1 MPEFAYT
8 ARTLNGEDV
17 AGTISAGSK
26 RETLRALAER
36 SLFPVHVEEKRQS
49 AWSRSRS
56 RRVSTPVLVSNLMQL
71 ADLLQNGVPLLES
84 LSVLA
89 SQCPH
94 AALADILSD
103 VRDQVAEG
111 TPLDEAFGKHST
123 VFGELAVSMVRAGV
137 EGSFLED
144 ALKRTAEFLEKQ
156 QELKARITGAMIYPA
171 FLATLSGVIT
181 VLLVVFFVPKFADL
195 FARLEQ
201 EGGGLPLPTVILLG
215 VSDTLSHYGLVLG
228 IVAAGL
234 FLWLRKSPALGTR
247 AVFVDRWKL
256 KIPVFGPIF
265 HGYAVSRF
273 CRILGTLL
281 RNGVPLL
288 RALEISRDSAGNR
301 VLSEAI
307 RGAAENVTAGETLS
321 GPLAGCGLVPRP
333 VMAMIRVAEEANNL
347 DDVLVGI
354 ADGIDRDTARQIDIM
369 VRLAEPTMLLVM
381 GMMIGFVLVA
391 LLLPVFDT
399 MTTMG

>member
-1 MPEFAYT
+1 MPQFAYT
-8 ARTLNGEDV
+8 ARTLTGENV
-17 AGTISAGSK
+17 AGTISAGNK
-26 RETLRALAER
+26 RETLKSLAER
-36 SLFPVHVEEKRQS
+36 SLFPLHVEEKRQ
-49 AWSRSRS
+49 ANWSRQ
-56 RRVSTPVLVSNLMQL
+56 RRVNTPVLVSNLMQL
-71 ADLLQNGVPLLES
+71 ADLLQNGVPLMES
-84 LSVLA
+84 LSLLA

-94 AALADILSD
+94 PHLADILTD

-111 TPLDEAFGKHST
+111 TPLDEAFGKHSD
-123 VFGELAVSMVRAGV
+123 VFGELTVSMVRAGV

-156 QELKARITGAMIYPA
+156 QELKARVTGAMIYPA
-171 FLATLSGVIT
+171 FLATLGGVIT
-181 VLLVVFFVPKFADL
+181 VLLIVFFVPKFAEL
-195 FARLEQ
+195 FERLEQ
-201 EGGGLPLPTVILLG
+201 DGGGLPLPTVILLG
-215 VSDTLSHYGLVLG
+215 MSDTVSQYGWFLG
-228 IVAAGL
+228 AAGAGG
-234 FLWLRKSPALGTR
+234 FLWLRKLVRTERGR
-247 AVFVDRWKL
+247 VFVDRWKL

-301 VLSEAI
+301 VLSQAI
-307 RGAAENVTAGETLS
+307 RNAAENVSAGETLS

-347 DDVLVGI
+347 DEVLVGI
-354 ADGIDRDTARQIDIM
+354 ADGIDRNTARQIDIM

>member
-1 MPEFAYT
+1 M
-8 ARTLNGEDV
+8 
-17 AGTISAGSK
+17 
-26 RETLRALAER
+26 
-36 SLFPVHVEEKRQS
+36 
-49 AWSRSRS
+49 S
-56 RRVSTPVLVSNLMQL
+56 RRSGNPPGRGRGGVSTPVLVSNLMQL

-94 AALADILSD
+94 PALADILSD

-144 ALKRTAEFLEKQ
+144 ALKRTAEFLQKQ

-181 VLLVVFFVPKFADL
+181 VLLIVFFVPKFAEL
-195 FARLEQ
+195 FTRLEQ

-215 VSDTLSHYGLVLG
+215 VSDTLATMDWCWASSLQ
-228 IVAAGL
+228 GL
-234 FLWLRKSPALGTR
+234 FLWLRKLLRTERGRLFVRSLEAEDPRVRPDFSRVCRVPILPYPRNAVAQRR
-247 AVFVDRWKL
+247 AVAARAGDQ
-256 KIPVFGPIF
+256 PGFGRQPR
-265 HGYAVSRF
+265 AVRGDPRRRGKRF
-273 CRILGTLL
+273 
-281 RNGVPLL
+281 
-288 RALEISRDSAGNR
+288 S
-301 VLSEAI
+301 
-307 RGAAENVTAGETLS
+307 AGETLS

-347 DDVLVGI
+347 DDVLVSI

>member
-1 MPEFAYT
+1 MPEFAYI
-8 ARTLNGEDV
+8 ARTLTGEDV
-17 AGTISAGSK
+17 AGTMTSASK
-26 RETLRALAER
+26 RETLKALAER
-36 SLFPVHVEEKRQS
+36 SLFPIQVQEKRQVT
-49 AWSRSRS
+49 WTRS
-56 RRVSTPVLVSNLMQL
+56 RRVGTPVLVSNLTQL

-84 LSVLA
+84 LTVLA

-94 AALADILSD
+94 PALSAILSD

-111 TPLDEAFGKHST
+111 TPLDEAFGKHNDI
-123 VFGELAVSMVRAGV
+123 FGDLAISMVRAGV

-181 VLLVVFFVPKFADL
+181 VLLIVFFVPKFSDL

-201 EGGGLPLPTVILLG
+201 DGGGLPVPTIILLG
-215 VSDTLSHYGLVLG
+215 VSDTLSHYGLFLG
-228 IVAAGL
+228 IAAAGL
-234 FLWLRKSPALGTR
+234 FFWVRNLIRTDRGRL
-247 AVFVDRWKL
+247 FIDRWKL
-256 KIPVFGPIF
+256 KVPVFGPIF

-301 VLSEAI
+301 VLSDAI
-307 RGAAENVTAGETLS
+307 RGAAENVSSGETLS
-321 GPLAGCGLVPRP
+321 GPLANCGLVPRP

-354 ADGIDRDTARQIDIM
+354 ADGIDRDTSRKIDIM

>member
-1 MPEFAYT
+1 
-8 ARTLNGEDV
+8 
-17 AGTISAGSK
+17 
-26 RETLRALAER
+26 
-36 SLFPVHVEEKRQS
+36 
-49 AWSRSRS
+49 
-56 RRVSTPVLVSNLMQL
+56 
-71 ADLLQNGVPLLES
+71 
-84 LSVLA
+84 
-89 SQCPH
+89 
-94 AALADILSD
+94 
-103 VRDQVAEG
+103 
-111 TPLDEAFGKHST
+111 
-123 VFGELAVSMVRAGV
+123 VFGELSVSMVRAGV

-144 ALKRTAEFLEKQ
+144 ALKRTAEFLQKQ

-181 VLLVVFFVPKFADL
+181 VLLIVFFVPKFADL

-234 FLWLRKSPALGTR
+234 FLWLRNLLRSERGR
-247 AVFVDRWKL
+247 MFVDRWKL

-307 RGAAENVTAGETLS
+307 RDAAENVTAGETLS

>member
-1 MPEFAYT
+1 
-8 ARTLNGEDV
+8 
-17 AGTISAGSK
+17 
-26 RETLRALAER
+26 
-36 SLFPVHVEEKRQS
+36 
-49 AWSRSRS
+49 
-56 RRVSTPVLVSNLMQL
+56 
-71 ADLLQNGVPLLES
+71 
-84 LSVLA
+84 
-89 SQCPH
+89 
-94 AALADILSD
+94 
-103 VRDQVAEG
+103 
-111 TPLDEAFGKHST
+111 
-123 VFGELAVSMVRAGV
+123 
-137 EGSFLED
+137 
-144 ALKRTAEFLEKQ
+144 
-156 QELKARITGAMIYPA
+156 
-171 FLATLSGVIT
+171 
-181 VLLVVFFVPKFADL
+181 
-195 FARLEQ
+195 
-201 EGGGLPLPTVILLG
+201 
-215 VSDTLSHYGLVLG
+215 LVLG
-228 IVAAGL
+228 VVAAGL
-234 FLWLRKSPALGTR
+234 FLWLRNLLRSERGRL
-247 AVFVDRWKL
+247 FVDRWKL

-288 RALEISRDSAGNR
+288 RALDISRDSAGNR

-307 RGAAENVTAGETLS
+307 RSAAENVSAGETLS

>member
-26 RETLRALAER
+26 RETLRALTDR

-94 AALADILSD
+94 PALADILSD

-111 TPLDEAFGKHST
+111 TPLDEAFAKHGT

-144 ALKRTAEFLEKQ
+144 ALKRTAEFLQKQ

-195 FARLEQ
+195 FTRLEQ

-215 VSDTLSHYGLVLG
+215 VSDTLSRYGLVLG

-234 FLWLRKSPALGTR
+234 FLWLRKLLGSER
-247 AVFVDRWKL
+247 GRVFVDRWKL

-307 RGAAENVTAGETLS
+307 RGAAENVSAGETLS

>member
-1 MPEFAYT
+1 MPEFAYI
-8 ARTLNGEDV
+8 ARTLTGEDV
-17 AGTISAGSK
+17 AGTIAAATK
-26 RETLRALAER
+26 RETLKALAER
-36 SLFPVHVEEKRQS
+36 SLFPIKVQEKRPA
-49 AWSRSRS
+49 AWSRSR
-56 RRVSTPVLVSNLMQL
+56 RVGTPVLVSNLTQL

-84 LSVLA
+84 LTVLA
-89 SQCPH
+89 SECPH
-94 AALADILSD
+94 PALSGILSD

-111 TPLDEAFGKHST
+111 TPLDEALGKHNDI
-123 VFGELAVSMVRAGV
+123 FGDLAISMVRAGV

-181 VLLVVFFVPKFADL
+181 VLLIVFFVPKFADL

-201 EGGGLPLPTVILLG
+201 DGGGLPIPTIILLG
-215 VSDTLSHYGLVLG
+215 VSDTLSHYGLLLG
-228 IVAAGL
+228 IAAAGL
-234 FLWLRKSPALGTR
+234 FFWIRNMVRTERGRL
-247 AVFVDRWKL
+247 FVDRWKL

-273 CRILGTLL
+273 CRVLGTLL

-301 VLSEAI
+301 VLSDAI
-307 RGAAENVTAGETLS
+307 RGAADNVSSGETLS
-321 GPLAGCGLVPRP
+321 SPLAGCGLVPRP

-354 ADGIDRDTARQIDIM
+354 ADGIDRDTSRKIDIM

>member
-17 AGTISAGSK
+17 AGTLSAGSK

-94 AALADILSD
+94 AALANILSD

-144 ALKRTAEFLEKQ
+144 ALKRTAEFLQKQ

-234 FLWLRKSPALGTR
+234 FLWLRKLLRSERGR
-247 AVFVDRWKL
+247 VFVDRWKL